1 MMERLADKPA
11 RWSEPSDAIAHAA
24 DLGITRVDLEER
36 DVPPEVLGE
45 VRRLLKS
52 EDGADAEIPE
62 ETLRSLQRSL
72 VFLHTGPD
80 GEGRRL
86 TLGAQSQGTLTWF
99 ATVGPAIDAL
109 RCGGLLLVDELDA
122 SLHPTLTTALVELF
136 KDPDLNRTDAQ
147 LVFTTH
153 DTSLLDNSPTQVL
166 EAGEV
171 WLCEKNSGGACELF
185 SLADFTSTRKG
196 TNKQRQYLIGAFG
209 AIPRVDMSHIRRI
222 LAAGTEE
229 D

>member
-52 EDGADAEIPE
+52 EDGVDADIPE
-62 ETLRSLQRSL
+62 EILRSLQRSL

-80 GEGRRL
+80 GEGHRL
-86 TLGAQSQGTLTWF
+86 ILGAQSQGTLTWF

-136 KDPDLNRTDAQ
+136 KDPDLNRTGAQ

-153 DTSLLDNSPTQVL
+153 DTSLLNNSPTQVL

-185 SLADFTSTRKG
+185 SLADFTSTRRG
-196 TNKQRQYLIGAFG
+196 TNKQRRYLIGAFG

>member
-1 MMERLADKPA
+1 M
-11 RWSEPSDAIAHAA
+11 
-24 DLGITRVDLEER
+24 
-36 DVPPEVLGE
+36 
-45 VRRLLKS
+45 
-52 EDGADAEIPE
+52 
-62 ETLRSLQRSL
+62 
-72 VFLHTGPD
+72 VF
-80 GEGRRL
+80 
-86 TLGAQSQGTLTWF
+86 
-99 ATVGPAIDAL
+99 
-109 RCGGLLLVDELDA
+109 A
-122 SLHPTLTTALVELF
+122 SLKDKHCVTELTTALVELF
-136 KDPDLNRTDAQ
+136 KDPGSNRTGAQ

-185 SLADFTSTRKG
+185 SLADFTSTRRG
-196 TNKQRQYLIGAFG
+196 TNKQRRYLIGAFG